1 MKKFITVLLSVAM
14 IAALSFSSVSCK
26 KESKNP
32 LIGTTW
38 VSLPYVDGDYGEVYT
53 LNFTTESLCNFSVV
67 WEEYGEMETDSVMAT
82 YTYVE
87 PTVTVMAGAETMTG
101 TVNGN
106 VMIMYNGEGVSLQ
119 FNRR

>member
-32 LIGTTW
+32 LVGTTW
-38 VSLPYVDGDYGEVYT
+38 VSLPYVDGDYGEIYT

>member
-106 VMIMYNGEGVSLQ
+106 VMIMYNGKGVSLQ